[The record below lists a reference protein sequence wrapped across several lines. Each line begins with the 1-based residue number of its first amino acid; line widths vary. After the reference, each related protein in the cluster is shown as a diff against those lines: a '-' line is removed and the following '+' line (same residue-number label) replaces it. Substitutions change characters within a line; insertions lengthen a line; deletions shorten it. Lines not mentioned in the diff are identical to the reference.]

1 MVKKQY
7 IAIAESFGIN
17 TEGLTVAQLVGAIE
31 NAKKAKKIE
40 LEQNLVLAQ
49 KKADELPADAS
60 DEEKEKVLEERIEA
74 FDALSDFM
82 DSLNTEGAAPEEE
95 EEEDPGDDHGASG
108 SESEEVDED
117 PDDNHGVLDP
127 DIEEEEEELKT
138 PGVFNYG
145 GTLYVF
151 NESTPDRFNFLN
163 KNRTKEE
170 WMDDEV
176 AMELLIEGN
185 SSYIKLLND

>member
-7 IAIAESFGIN
+7 RAIAESFGIK

-60 DEEKEKVLEERIEA
+60 EEEKEKVLEERIEA

-82 DSLNTEGAAPEEE
+82 NSLDSEGAAPEEE
-95 EEEDPGDDHGASG
+95 EEEDPGDDNGTLD
-108 SESEEVDED
+108 SES
-117 PDDNHGVLDP
+117 
-127 DIEEEEEELKT
+127 EEEEEEEDEDPETEEEEEEEEEVKT

-151 NESTPDRFNFLN
+151 DQSTPDRFNFLN